1 MYHFLHLKRGVFY
14 HRYQLFADGTAW
26 CIVWHILADPIKT
39 RSAKDEQWATLQEG
53 VEILGA
59 YTRGFTYE
67 QLEAFM
73 QQPGHTRPSLTL
85 TSQWQPELEHPV
97 G

>member
-26 CIVWHILADPIKT
+26 CIVWHILADPMKT
-39 RSAKDEQWATLQEG
+39 KSAKDEQWATLQEG